1 MYSYI
6 HRYASS
12 QWSKYGPT
20 RRSRMSP
27 ASQILTTLLTHTVVY
42 KSTYHAKPR
51 LIYFLPQYI
60 SAEFTVIHVLHHKL
74 QYSTGKSEKSEPQ
87 RDSDGRGCKSHL
99 GLGFFRLPSG
109 FHQQLISF
117 IYIILTFARL
127 VKREKTEKRP

>member
-27 ASQILTTLLTHTVVY
+27 ASQFLTTLLTHTVVY

-60 SAEFTVIHVLHHKL
+60 SAAFTVIRVLHHKL
-74 QYSTGKSEKSEPQ
+74 QYSTGKWEKSQPQ

-99 GLGFFRLPSG
+99 RLGFFRLPSG

-117 IYIILTFARL
+117 IYIILTFAHL
-127 VKREKTEKRP
+127 VKREKTEKRL